1 MKSKESF
8 EITKNFNDNSI
19 TTTLLSNNKSN
30 NYELLINK
38 EIIYSTNKS
47 SVPEKYTKNLI
58 EIYLNECFL
67 KDELKNKIYL
77 RNILY
82 FEKLLKNQ
90 KFNIKSK
97 KTYNIE
103 EEEILLKFFISF
115 NKNIWISLKKYK
127 TEKNEKTNEEII
139 HLQNILKIILK
150 IIGISYISGNINDE
164 TFELIIKINLNF
176 SLENL
181 SENKENGIEEL
192 KHMIY

>member
-19 TTTLLSNNKSN
+19 ITTLSSNNQSN

-47 SVPEKYTKNLI
+47 SLPEKYTKNLI
-58 EIYLNECFL
+58 EIYLNECLL

-115 NKNIWISLKKYK
+115 NKNIWILLKKYK
-127 TEKNEKTNEEII
+127 TKKMKR
-139 HLQNILKIILK
+139 QMKK
-150 IIGISYISGNINDE
+150 
-164 TFELIIKINLNF
+164 
-176 SLENL
+176 
-181 SENKENGIEEL
+181 
-192 KHMIY
+192 